1 MIRSMTGY
9 GSSFSEING
18 KKITVELRS
27 LNSKQVDINTKM
39 PWHYKEKEIEIRSRI
54 SKGIIRG
61 KADLYISVDSLDD
74 QDVPSL
80 NKAAIKSYYEQL
92 TDVAGELNIKNRK
105 ELLSVIMRLPDTL
118 KAEKQKIS
126 DEEWKLIT
134 GLLDRAI
141 KELDEYRL
149 EEGKSIENDLREKIS
164 LIKSY
169 LIEIEPF
176 ENERLTRLREKLDNS
191 LSQLKNED
199 IDQNRLEQEI
209 LYYLEKFDINEEK
222 VRLAKHCDYFLETMV
237 PETANGK
244 KLGFIAQEMGR
255 EINTLGSKANNVSI
269 QKIIVMMKDELEKI
283 KEQILNVL

>member
-1 MIRSMTGY
+1 MTRSMTGY

-54 SKGIIRG
+54 SKGIVRG
-61 KADLYISVDSLDD
+61 KADLNIFVDSLDD

-80 NKAAIKSYYEQL
+80 NKTAIKSYYRQL
-92 TDVAGELNIKNRK
+92 TDVAGELYIGNRQ
-105 ELLSVIMRLPDTL
+105 ELLSIIMRLPDTL
-118 KAEKQKIS
+118 KADKQKIS
-126 DEEWKLIT
+126 DEEWRLIT
-134 GLLDRAI
+134 DLLDRAI
-141 KELDEYRL
+141 KKLNEYRL

-169 LIEIEPF
+169 LSEIEPF
-176 ENERLTRLREKLDNS
+176 ESERIIRLREKLNNS
-191 LSQLKNED
+191 LKQLKNED

-222 VRLAKHCDYFLETMV
+222 VRLAKHCEYFLQTMGT
-237 PETANGK
+237 ETASGK

-255 EINTLGSKANNVSI
+255 EINTLGSKANNVAI